1 MPQLY
6 LGMRVQFAGFDISVL
21 IDIDMVVVPIDIY
34 YLRFMVKAPWLVFP
48 CILRLLYVCIWLI
61 AFSG

>member
-34 YLRFMVKAPWLVFP
+34 YLRFMVKTPGLVFP
-48 CILRLLYVCIWLI
+48 CILRLLYVPILLV